1 LVNFE
6 SINKPDV
13 TSEQEVAVAADRWS
27 EVRGL
32 VEAAMA
38 LHPAERL
45 TYITAQATNAEV
57 GEEARQLL
65 GFDCEAS
72 KIFSIDGWKLEST
85 LLSNTEATLDGTML
99 GNYRLLTEIGRGG
112 MGTVYLAER
121 ADGLY
126 QHQIAIKILQEGLS
140 SPALIARFSQERQ
153 LLAQLSHPGICRLLD
168 GGATPEGRPY
178 LALEYV
184 NGRPIDLYC
193 EEEACSITERLRLFL
208 KVASAVQAA
217 HQQLIL
223 HLDIKPGNVLVTQEG
238 EPRLLDFGIAR
249 AVSESG
255 PEPQEGKGY
264 RVLTPRYASPE
275 QSLNQPLTVA
285 SDVFSLGLLLHKMLT
300 GVLPKASS
308 AAYAGIPK
316 TSRVATPLP
325 SEIHCSNA
333 SQLRG
338 DLDCIL
344 LQATCEDPQRR
355 YQTVASFADDV
366 ERHLQLLPVHAHRD
380 NFAYRA
386 GKFFR
391 RNRITALVSAAALLI
406 LVVSA
411 VSVVKAAVVARRERA
426 TAERRL
432 AENRTL
438 AHSYIFDLPRQ
449 LQDIPGTVEVR
460 HGIVEQALKYLEAMS
475 AEANSDPS
483 LDQDLAAGFYVI
495 GQLQGGSTLPSL
507 GDQESGLRS
516 LTKGMAIQQR
526 ISIRNPKDLTSQ
538 ARVMMA
544 NTAIA
549 NIHRGFGDIVG
560 AEQMHQASFRMGQP
574 ILAAGPAA
582 TSTRMYEVASAAW
595 FIGLANTGDGS
606 TWSLA
611 DPAQALPWFERAQ
624 QILERWFTAYP
635 QQRDSSRARSFFIN
649 LLVST
654 AEALRELDRQDEAR
668 IFMERAVAESDR
680 KPVLF
685 DSLSLSSKRDS
696 HLAYAHLLLDEGD
709 VAGAIRASADLRPE
723 EMREMREK
731 GANSFTAKTEIEL
744 TSWFAILDM
753 RTGHKSQGRRELTR
767 SFELAHQA
775 ERESPQLAELVG
787 AHATMLIDLADLPD
801 TTPADDEPLY
811 REALSMAQQY
821 GESHPGVLS
830 SKLLAARACLGLARV
845 EQLKHHSAEA
855 RTYADQAVSLLTQV
869 TDARPGYPLPHQL
882 LKQAITIAGKAA
894 AH

>member
-1 LVNFE
+1 MDFN
-6 SINKPDV
+6 SIHKPDV
-13 TSEQEVAVAADRWS
+13 ISEQEVAVAADHWS
-27 EVRGL
+27 EVREL

-45 TYITAQATNAEV
+45 TYITAQATHADV

-72 KIFSIDGWKLEST
+72 KIFSLDGWKLEPAQ
-85 LLSNTEATLDGTML
+85 LSNAEANLDGTML

-153 LLAQLSHPGICRLLD
+153 LLARLSHPGICRLLD

-193 EEEACSITERLRLFL
+193 EEEARSITERLRLFL

-223 HLDIKPGNVLVTQEG
+223 HLDIKPSNVLVTQEG

-255 PEPQEGKGY
+255 PEFQGGKAY

-275 QSLNQPLTVA
+275 QALDQPLTVA
-285 SDVFSLGLLLHKMLT
+285 SDVFSLGLLLYKMLT
-300 GVLPKASS
+300 GVLPKASYEAHVGMPKNS
-308 AAYAGIPK
+308 KAATRP
-316 TSRVATPLP
+316 P
-325 SEIHCSNA
+325 SETRLPNV

-338 DLDCIL
+338 DLDCIML
-344 LQATCEDPQRR
+344 RATSEDPERR

-366 ERHLQLLPVHAHRD
+366 ERYLQLLPVHAHRD
-380 NFAYRA
+380 SLAYRA
-386 GKFFR
+386 KKFLL
-391 RNRITALVSAAALLI
+391 RNRITALVSAAALLT

-411 VSVVKAAVVARRERA
+411 VTVVKAAVVAKRERA

-432 AENRTL
+432 ADNRTL
-438 AHSYIFDLPRQ
+438 THSYIFDLPRQ

-475 AEANSDPS
+475 AEGNSDPS

-526 ISIRNPKDLTSQ
+526 ISMRNPKDLTSQ

-549 NIHRGFGDIVG
+549 NIHRGLGDIVG
-560 AEQMHQASFRMGQP
+560 AEQLHQASFRMGQP
-574 ILAAGPAA
+574 ILAAGPIA

-595 FIGLANTGDGS
+595 FIGVDYTGDGS

-611 DPAQALPWFERAQ
+611 DPAQALSWFERAQ

-635 QQRDSSRARSFFIN
+635 EERDSSRSRSFLIN

-654 AEALRELDRQDEAR
+654 AEALRELDRPDEAR
-668 IFMERAVAESDR
+668 TILERAVTESDR
-680 KPVLF
+680 KPILF
-685 DSLSLSSKRDS
+685 DSLSLTSRRDA
-696 HLAYAHLLLDEGD
+696 HLAYAQLLLDEGD
-709 VAGAIRASADLRPE
+709 VTGAIRASAELRPE
-723 EMREMREK
+723 EVHEMREK
-731 GANSFTAKTEIEL
+731 GSNPFIAKTEIEL
-744 TSWFAILDM
+744 TGWFAILDM
-753 RTGHKSQGRRELTR
+753 RTRHGSEGRRELTH
-767 SFELAHQA
+767 SFELARLA
-775 ERESPQLAELVG
+775 EKESPQLAEIVG
-787 AHATMLIDLADLPD
+787 AHATMLIDFADLPD
-801 TTPADDEPLY
+801 TKPADGEPMY
-811 REALSMAQQY
+811 REALSMAKQY
-821 GESHPGVLS
+821 GASHPGVLS
-830 SKLLAARACLGLARV
+830 AKLLAARACLGLARV
-845 EQLKHHSAEA
+845 EQHSAEA
-855 RTYADQAVSLLTQV
+855 RAHADQAVSLLTEV
-869 TDARPGYPLPHQL
+869 TDARPDYPLPHQL
-882 LKQAITIAGKAA
+882 QKRAIVIASQAA